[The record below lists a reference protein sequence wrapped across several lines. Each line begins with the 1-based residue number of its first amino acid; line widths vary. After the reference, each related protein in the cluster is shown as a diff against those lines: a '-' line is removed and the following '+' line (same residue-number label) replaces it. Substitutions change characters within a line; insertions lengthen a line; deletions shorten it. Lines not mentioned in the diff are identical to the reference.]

1 MEVHERFMYARLC
14 VIQNK
19 TKMSYDKCPFCE
31 MGQAKRML
39 IWRLTK
45 DLSRSSIK
53 DLMKGKTVKTKNP
66 TKYICPICDKNC
78 GNAGLL
84 AMHMKSPGRPYR
96 EIHRKYELE
105 K

>member
-1 MEVHERFMYARLC
+1 MGVDE
-14 VIQNK
+14 
-19 TKMSYDKCPFCE
+19 CPFCE
-31 MGQAKRML
+31 MGQAKRMM

-45 DLSRSSIK
+45 DLSKSSIR
-53 DLMKGKTVKTKNP
+53 DLMGGKIVVRDNKLSEF
-66 TKYICPICDKNC
+66 ICKICDKNC

-84 AMHMKSPGRPYR
+84 AMHMKSPARPYR